1 MIEGDGTKIDVDAGY
16 RTSDE
21 EYLEEV
27 RREFFVHTLRFK
39 PFMIFH
45 NFGHDTCEGDYG
57 DRGLS
62 QSFFPLLAEEVKR
75 CADEICEGRYLI
87 ITHGGY
93 LRDVAETIFPRMIGI
108 LARH

>member
-1 MIEGDGTKIDVDAGY
+1 VEAGD
-16 RTSDE
+16 RTRDK
-21 EYLEEV
+21 EYLEKVQKELFV
-27 RREFFVHTLRFK
+27 RAPEFK

-62 QSFFPLLAEEVKR
+62 QSFIPLLTEEVKR

-93 LRDVAETIFPRMIGI
+93 LRDIADTIFPYMIRI
-108 LARH
+108 LAWP